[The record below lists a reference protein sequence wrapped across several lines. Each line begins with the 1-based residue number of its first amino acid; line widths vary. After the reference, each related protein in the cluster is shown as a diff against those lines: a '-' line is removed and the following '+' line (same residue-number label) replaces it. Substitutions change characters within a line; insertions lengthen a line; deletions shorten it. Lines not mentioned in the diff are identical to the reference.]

1 MREIGGRVVV
11 AAILG
16 LASALLGAAA
26 APGTVTTTVR
36 TTDELRR
43 ALAQARP
50 GMKILLAPGR
60 YQGGIYAANVRGA
73 PGQRILVAAA
83 DPKQPPVIEGGA
95 NGIHLSDPA
104 YLELRGITFTG
115 ATGNGLNID
124 DGGSF
129 ETPAHHIVLRDLTVM
144 NVGPRG
150 NRDGIKLSGVDDFRV
165 QGCRLSMWGDGGSG
179 IDMVGCHRGLILGC
193 VFRHRD
199 DAGANGVQAKGGTT
213 NVTIRRCRF
222 EHSGQRAVNLGGSTG
237 LQFFRPKPQG
247 YEAKDLTV
255 EGCTFIGSGAPL
267 AFVGVDG
274 ATVRFNTIYRPQRW
288 VLRILQETTAPGFV
302 PSRGGVFTDNLIL
315 FRSGEVATTVNIG
328 PNTAPRTFR
337 FARNWWYALDAPG
350 RSAPTLPTRETNG
363 VVGRNPKLRNPERGD
378 FRPAPGSPASRAGA
392 HGLKE

>member
-1 MREIGGRVVV
+1 MRLTWLMAPI
-11 AAILG
+11 
-16 LASALLGAAA
+16 ASAAAVLAMGAATG
-26 APGTVTTTVR
+26 PVTTAR
-36 TTDELRR
+36 NSDELQR

-50 GMKILLAPGR
+50 GARILLAPGR
-60 YQGGIYAANVRGA
+60 YRGGLYAANVQGA
-73 PGQRILVAAA
+73 PGRPIVVAAA

-95 NGIHLSDPA
+95 NGIQLSDAA

-129 ETPAHHIVLRDLTVM
+129 GTPAHHIVLRDLTVT

-165 QGCRLSMWGDGGSG
+165 ENCRLSMWGDGGSG

-199 DAGANGVQAKGGTT
+199 EAPANGVQAKGGTSE
-213 NVTIRRCRF
+213 VTVRRCRF

-247 YEAKDLTV
+247 YEGKDLTV
-255 EGCTFIGSGAPL
+255 EGCTFIGSGAPF

-274 ATVRFNTIYRPQRW
+274 ATARFNTVYRPQRW

-302 PSRGGVFTDNLIL
+302 PSRGGVFTDNLVL
-315 FRSGEVATTVNIG
+315 FRTNEVATTVNIG
-328 PNTAPRTFR
+328 PNTAPQTFR

-350 RSAPTLPTRETNG
+350 RSAPSLPTRETNG
-363 VVGRNPKLRNPERGD
+363 VVGRDPKLRNPEAGD
-378 FRPAPGSPASRAGA
+378 FRPAPGSPASRVGA